1 MELTFIY
8 CRLEYNKLTIKS
20 GLVKLQNYVS
30 ITMGFL
36 SDSDSK
42 DSACN
47 AAMQKTWV
55 QSLGWED
62 ILEKGMVTHSS
73 ILVSSISWTEETGR
87 L

>member
-1 MELTFIY
+1 MIVALFSTIFCQDVISIFYSVMELTFIY

-20 GLVKLQNYVS
+20 FLVKLQNYVS

-36 SDSDSK
+36 GDSDSK

-55 QSLGWED
+55 
-62 ILEKGMVTHSS
+62 
-73 ILVSSISWTEETGR
+73 
-87 L
+87 